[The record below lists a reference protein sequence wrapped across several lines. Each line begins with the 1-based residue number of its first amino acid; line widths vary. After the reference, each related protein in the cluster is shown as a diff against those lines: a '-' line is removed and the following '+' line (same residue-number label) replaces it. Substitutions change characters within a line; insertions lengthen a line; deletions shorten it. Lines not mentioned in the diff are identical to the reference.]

1 MTEVDDAVT
10 ALVEIGNVA
19 LAAPAGTVML
29 PGTEATDELLLDSVT
44 TAPPAGAEP
53 DNVTVPVEG
62 FPPTTVDG
70 LTVTEDNT
78 GAMVTVRVAVLVTP
92 A

>member
-10 ALVEIGNVA
+10 ALVAIGNVA
-19 LAAPAGTVML
+19 LAAPAGTVTL
-29 PGTEATDELLLDSVT
+29 PGTEATDGLLLDSVT
-44 TAPPAGAEP
+44 TAPPVGAEP
-53 DNVTVPVEG
+53 ESVTVPVEG

-70 LTVTEDNT
+70 LTVTEDNQRR
-78 GAMVTVRVAVLVTP
+78 TVRVDLLVTP